1 MLRWNGNRE
10 PSFSFRTRLAAVV
23 GAVRA
28 RHTARGREMS
38 AAYVPFA
45 WGRPRSGDR
54 FRPAP
59 IDLWCARDGAARRLP
74 TSAIRKL
81 IEDHYRPTK
90 VRTSCLTSRTAHA
103 TPHCSLRLAR
113 VVASVPA
120 QPLQVVRRR
129 RPWCGAALFS
139 LIGRAPPESTP
150 PNARAKTRAN
160 AVPDTVKRD
169 VPPPSLRP
177 LAPRQPAVH
186 SVPST
191 ALAAPPSPD
200 PPPEAPPEPPLRPLR
215 LPVRSLPLS
224 SPGRGD
230 CGSTVSV
237 SSGWM

>member
-1 MLRWNGNRE
+1 M
-10 PSFSFRTRLAAVV
+10 
-23 GAVRA
+23 
-28 RHTARGREMS
+28 
-38 AAYVPFA
+38 
-45 WGRPRSGDR
+45 
-54 FRPAP
+54 
-59 IDLWCARDGAARRLP
+59 
-74 TSAIRKL
+74 
-81 IEDHYRPTK
+81 
-90 VRTSCLTSRTAHA
+90 RTSCLTSRTAHA

-150 PNARAKTRAN
+150 PNARTKTRAN
-160 AVPDTVKRD
+160 AVSDTVKRD

-215 LPVRSLPLS
+215 LPVRSLPLWP
-224 SPGRGD
+224 PGHGD

-237 SSGWM
+237 LSVSVSIHRVFNPPCRHPECLVLSQTARAAAHARCVTPRRARASACGDHGA